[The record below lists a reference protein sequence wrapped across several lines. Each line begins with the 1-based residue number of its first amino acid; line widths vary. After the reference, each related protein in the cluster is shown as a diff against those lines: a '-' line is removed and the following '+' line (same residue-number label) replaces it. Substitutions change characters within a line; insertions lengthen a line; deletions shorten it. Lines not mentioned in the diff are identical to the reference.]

1 MYGDIIMEQE
11 RRHFIEKVEET
22 KLPTDR
28 PVHYIPHHPVAKESS
43 TTPIRIV
50 YDCSCKD
57 GRDNPSLNECLES
70 HPPVMNDITGILMRF
85 RAKKYATTSDLEK
98 AFLQIQL
105 DEKDRDATSLCGDNV
120 WRYCP
125 TKDNPADLLTR
136 GITSEELQQNEIWFS
151 GPKWL
156 NSKED
161 WPTWNGNNVT
171 SSVCTTMSENDDKI
185 ETMENNQNVCI
196 GIGEIIDIERY
207 NSYRKLTRITAY
219 VMRFATNCRAT
230 ETERKKDLLRIDE
243 IENAKFL
250 WIRYKQG
257 KIFSDEINCIDNSTK
272 RKTLVRQFKALS
284 RRKAII
290 TLWWP
295 PNRQCDSRRNSQVS
309 ISVTGKGPLH

>member
-1 MYGDIIMEQE
+1 
-11 RRHFIEKVEET
+11 
-22 KLPTDR
+22 
-28 PVHYIPHHPVAKESS
+28 
-43 TTPIRIV
+43 
-50 YDCSCKD
+50 
-57 GRDNPSLNECLES
+57 
-70 HPPVMNDITGILMRF
+70 
-85 RAKKYATTSDLEK
+85 
-98 AFLQIQL
+98 
-105 DEKDRDATSLCGDNV
+105 LCGDNV

-250 WIRYKQG
+250 WIRYKQDNIRSPTVTTR
-257 KIFSDEINCIDNSTK
+257 KYYRDRFSRISTSTDAYKYSFTPRTIVDWNKLPECAIQAPTTVAFQKTK
-272 RKTLVRQFKALS
+272 RGAEKLWS
-284 RRKAII
+284 RIKGSDGKCKDDKESI
-290 TLWWP
+290 LEE
-295 PNRQCDSRRNSQVS
+295 QVS
-309 ISVTGKGPLH
+309 FYKILFTSKGWDREAAENLLQNIDHKLTEENKKNVGN